1 MTVTKLHIFSHKF
14 KTEGNG
20 KDLLRRRPLTED
32 AVLTGCFKRTSAAL
46 RDGRW
51 DVQIHE
57 DRLVGGL
64 RGAKRSKVKQASVVG
79 QLLISLLTGVPV
91 VRI

>member
-1 MTVTKLHIFSHKF
+1 MTVTKLHIFSHKL
-14 KTEGNG
+14 KTEGDG
-20 KDLLRRRPLTED
+20 EKLLRRQTISEG
-32 AVLTGCFKRTSAAL
+32 AVLTVCFKRSPAAL
-46 RDGRW
+46 GGGRW

-64 RGAKRSKVKQASVVG
+64 RGAKRSMVTANYSDA
-79 QLLISLLTGVPV
+79 QLLISLLTGVPI